1 MPRASQAIVF
11 AALALL
17 QTYVLPTAVP
27 HMLDRQLPSIQTIVL
42 HIVCCLPFAEIVFYS
57 SHRLLHTP
65 WFFQHIHYIHHSMTA
80 PSAPTCI
87 YAHPVEMILSNIG
100 VVATGPMFMQCH
112 LSVWMIWTLA
122 SIIDTMFAHSG
133 WHLPFTLG
141 SEGHDYH
148 HSSGTGDNLGVI
160 GTLDQYFGTNKHW
173 HASWQ
178 RVIDNRYGGTGNYIV
193 DKILVQATAEERAA
207 GLKAAACDA

>member
-1 MPRASQAIVF
+1 M
-11 AALALL
+11 
-17 QTYVLPTAVP
+17 LPTAVP
-27 HMLDRQLPSIQTIVL
+27 HMLDRQLPSVQTIVL
-42 HIVCCLPFAEIVFYS
+42 HLLCCLPFAEVVFYS

-65 WFFQHIHYIHHSMTA
+65 WMFQHVHYIHHSMTA

-87 YAHPVEMILSNIG
+87 YAHPVEMVISNIG
-100 VVATGPMFMQCH
+100 VVATGPSRDANSLPPLLPPLPSLPVPPLLAHLPHATGAGPLFMQCH
-112 LSVWMIWTLA
+112 LSVWIIWILA
-122 SIIDTMFAHSG
+122 SIVDTMFAHSG

-160 GTLDQYFGTNKHW
+160 GTLDQFFHTNLHW

-178 RVIDNRYGGTGNYIV
+178 RVIDNRC
-193 DKILVQATAEERAA
+193 APP
-207 GLKAAACDA
+207 